1 MVCDSG
7 AERLPFGAVV
17 VMRTAETKHDML
29 STYMYISKPGFVYS
43 VLDDEPCHTFGTMQ
57 IRDTARDDD
66 GAALLADL
74 LRGGAVALLWATE
87 AGSTA
92 VLLRRSS

>member
-1 MVCDSG
+1 
-7 AERLPFGAVV
+7 
-17 VMRTAETKHDML
+17 
-29 STYMYISKPGFVYS
+29 
-43 VLDDEPCHTFGTMQ
+43 MQ

-87 AGSTA
+87 AGLTA